1 MHRHRCLDPLI
12 ALIILI
18 GVTITI
24 AVAFASWTMG
34 LWNAQSRVVEA
45 IAIEGS
51 QYTPSNYTLKIL
63 LHVHMKPKAVIYKV
77 TISGEQVE
85 YWLDSIEVG
94 AVTFDQSTG
103 KIIAPVGSKFWL
115 GAKLPKPLPSGTA
128 VEVRIYTET
137 GYMYRTTIIL

>member
-1 MHRHRCLDPLI
+1 MYRRRCIDPLI

-24 AVAFASWTMG
+24 AVAFASWAMG
-34 LWNAQSRVVEA
+34 LWNTQSRVVEA
-45 IAIEGS
+45 ITIEGS

-77 TISGEQVE
+77 TISGEEVE